1 MTAAHGPTTSS
12 RDGNTLFSH
21 RIRSG
26 WSLIWSSAV
35 FAEMRELSKMQ
46 NLVGQVNE
54 AIASVT
60 RLFHSA
66 SVEGS
71 NGENP
76 KAMAVARFWSMIEQ
90 SMRSDNMSWQTMVR
104 HVELIVNR
112 NYAQLAIEMGTGDD
126 VKNVQPRPTNAP
138 VPAAD
143 TTGRSQY
150 GCHDETT
157 QCRCPDISAPPAA
170 AAGSVPLK
178 ANGDVA
184 ARVVYE
190 RKSKIH
196 EKE

>member
-1 MTAAHGPTTSS
+1 
-12 RDGNTLFSH
+12 
-21 RIRSG
+21 
-26 WSLIWSSAV
+26 
-35 FAEMRELSKMQ
+35 MQ
-46 NLVGQVNE
+46 NLVEQVNE

-126 VKNVQPRPTNAP
+126 VKNVVDYYTNPVRRMHQSQQPIPLVDRSTGAMTRPP
-138 VPAAD
+138 
-143 TTGRSQY
+143 
-150 GCHDETT
+150 
-157 QCRCPDISAPPAA
+157 
-170 AAGSVPLK
+170 SVVAQIFLRHQQQPL
-178 ANGDVA
+178 GLF
-184 ARVVYE
+184 R
-190 RKSKIH
+190 
-196 EKE
+196 